1 MKSIKYIISC
11 IIGCFDT
18 LVGKGMNGGIKEGI
32 VGLASLLSIILRLF
46 VAYRFLDKKVNLD
59 FKMNILCSIGI
70 TSLLVCLIFLI
81 LIIIEKL
88 SMKI

>member
-11 IIGCFDT
+11 IIGCFDA

-32 VGLASLLSIILRLF
+32 VGLASLLSIILIFFVTYRL
-46 VAYRFLDKKVNLD
+46 LDKKVNLD
-59 FKMNILCSIGI
+59 FKINILCSIGI

>member
-1 MKSIKYIISC
+1 MKIVKYILSC
-11 IIGCFDT
+11 IIGCFDA

-32 VGLASLLSIILRLF
+32 IGLTSLLFIILLF
-46 VAYRFLDKKVNLD
+46 FASFIFLDKKTNID
-59 FKMNILCSIGI
+59 FKINILCSIGI
-70 TSLLVCLIFLI
+70 TILLVCLIFLI